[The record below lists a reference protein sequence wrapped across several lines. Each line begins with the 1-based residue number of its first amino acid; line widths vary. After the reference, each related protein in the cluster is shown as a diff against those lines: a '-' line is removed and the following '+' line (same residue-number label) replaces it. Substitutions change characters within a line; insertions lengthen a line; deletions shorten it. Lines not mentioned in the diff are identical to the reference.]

1 MAEVSTEQ
9 RNQPAVIFLPIGEH
23 GSCAWFVRVF
33 QEIVTLE
40 GWSLLLFLKKRTN
53 TKQQNQ
59 TKTAKTTMKQNS
71 HQNHTVIFLLP
82 V

>member
-9 RNQPAVIFLPIGEH
+9 RNQPAVISLPIGEH

-40 GWSLLLFLKKRTN
+40 GWSLPPFLKKRQTPN
-53 TKQQNQ
+53 NKTKPKPPKQQRNKTA
-59 TKTAKTTMKQNS
+59 TKTTQS
-71 HQNHTVIFLLP
+71 FFLLR